1 MVYTNTQPISAFK
14 GLGVYPEFTV
24 YDDDGTARDVTNDV
38 ITFRIYDAYDTA
50 LATLTTDDAAEI
62 ELTNPEG
69 GGIRVKVEPSVVEEI
84 AAYTTQKFLLY
95 STIDGESVFLGSNR
109 FTLRPDP
116 TA

>member
-24 YDDDGTARDVTNDV
+24 YEDDGTARNVTNDV

-50 LATLTTDDAAEI
+50 LATLNTDDSAEI

-69 GGIRVKVEPSVVEEI
+69 GGIRVKIEPSVLDAVT
-84 AAYTTQKFLLY
+84 AYTTQKFILY
-95 STIDGESVFLGSNR
+95 STFDGESTFLGSNR